1 MKILQSNITI
11 MVKDLERS
19 TAFYLSLGLTLKEQ
33 WGEHYAQVEAPG
45 VIIGL
50 HPVTAEY
57 SNTGSGTLS
66 IGFITPDLEEA
77 REILNSNSIE
87 FKEEAGK
94 SGQFLNFQD
103 PDDTW
108 LYFMNPEY

>member
-19 TAFYLSLGLTLKEQ
+19 IAFYLSLGLSLKEK

-50 HPVTAEY
+50 HPKAKDDSKTT
-57 SNTGSGTLS
+57 SGSLS
-66 IGFITPDLEEA
+66 IGFMTPDFDEA
-77 REILNSNSIE
+77 RGLLISQTIK
-87 FKEEAGK
+87 FQEESGK
-94 SGQFLNFQD
+94 SGQILNFQD
-103 PDDTW
+103 PDGTW
-108 LYFMNPEY
+108 LYFMKPEY